1 MARWSRFRSV
11 TKLATALLA
20 VVSYRDGFTRL
31 VSSRRF
37 GVKER
42 NRGGRVP
49 KRYFLLHVDRVKWL
63 RYRESSRIAEWR
75 VGKTTLR
82 RLQYHS
88 KARLGSSCDSRRAK
102 LTANYRQF
110 TKFFF
115 KDRSYSFTGGKMMIE
130 LFFFSEGGFN
140 PIRVNNIITK
150 INDFAR
156 NELKKYFSLRI
167 LFFIN
172 FSWSENGNLSLRIFI
187 FPWEKDSILA
197 DK

>member
-1 MARWSRFRSV
+1 M
-11 TKLATALLA
+11 
-20 VVSYRDGFTRL
+20 
-31 VSSRRF
+31 
-37 GVKER
+37 
-42 NRGGRVP
+42 
-49 KRYFLLHVDRVKWL
+49 
-63 RYRESSRIAEWR
+63 
-75 VGKTTLR
+75 GKTTLR

-102 LTANYRQF
+102 LEANYRQF

-172 FSWSENGNLSLRIFI
+172 FS
-187 FPWEKDSILA
+187 
-197 DK
+197 